1 MQAMG
6 GMGGLLSMMPGVAKM
21 KSQIAN
27 AGLDDKLLKRQM
39 AIIDSMTPQERRNPD
54 ILKASRKK
62 RIASGS
68 GTTPEYINKLLKMH
82 RGMADMMKA
91 MGSGKRGP
99 LAGLGQMMGFGSA
112 MPTPEQ
118 MAELAK
124 KMPPGAQ
131 LPPGMSGLPPTMP
144 TLPPNIPGMPGLGGG
159 KFPGLP
165 GLPGFGKKK

>member
-1 MQAMG
+1 
-6 GMGGLLSMMPGVAKM
+6 
-21 KSQIAN
+21 
-27 AGLDDKLLKRQM
+27 
-39 AIIDSMTPQERRNPD
+39 
-54 ILKASRKK
+54 
-62 RIASGS
+62 
-68 GTTPEYINKLLKMH
+68 MH

-99 LAGLGQMMGFGSA
+99 LAGLGQMHGLRLGG

-124 KMPPGAQ
+124 KMPGGA
-131 LPPGMSGLPPTMP
+131 LPPGMPGSSVPPAMP
-144 TLPPNIPGMPGLGGG
+144 KLPPNIPGLPGLGGG